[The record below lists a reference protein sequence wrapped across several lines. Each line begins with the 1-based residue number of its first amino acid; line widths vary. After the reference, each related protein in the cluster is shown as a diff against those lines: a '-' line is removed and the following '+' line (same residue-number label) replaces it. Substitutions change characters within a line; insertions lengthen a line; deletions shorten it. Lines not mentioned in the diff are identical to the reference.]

1 MSISTVEQAGSLA
14 AGEKS
19 APIRLD
25 LYTARA
31 QSLIRVS
38 ITSDQ
43 DCVIHASYGSN
54 LTPYLNPDADAED
67 LTDEDYGGLPHEM
80 EEQDHDAGS
89 MGYEIPVNWAA
100 RRFEFQVENTS
111 GSTMEYRISVGS
123 GNE

>member
-1 MSISTVEQAGSLA
+1 MSISTAEQSGTLG

-19 APIRLD
+19 PPIRLD
-25 LYTARA
+25 LYSARA
-31 QSLIRVS
+31 QSLVRVS

-43 DCVIHASYGSN
+43 DCVIYGSYGSN
-54 LTPYLNPDADAED
+54 LTPYLNPDAAADE
-67 LTDEDYGGLPHEM
+67 LTDEDYGGLPHEL

-89 MGYEIPVNWAA
+89 MGYEIPVNWSA

-111 GSTMEYRISVGS
+111 GSPMDYRINVGS